1 MYYLTG
7 VQHTKDG
14 DFAIATQG
22 YEDRDGYLAKYHQEM
37 SYAMQMDNFLG
48 LCILVFDGSG
58 NIVLND
64 NWVKEIPYV
73 APEPQPIEEPI
84 EQPEPT
90 PEENTSEDETP
101 TPKET
106 PTEE

>member
-7 VQHTKDG
+7 VQHTKEG
-14 DFAIATQG
+14 DFAISTLG
-22 YEDRDGYLAKYHQEM
+22 FEDRDGYLAKYHQEM

-64 NWVKEIPYV
+64 NWIREIPYV
-73 APEPQPIEEPI
+73 PEPEPQPEIEEP
-84 EQPEPT
+84 EPE
-90 PEENTSEDETP
+90 
-101 TPKET
+101 
-106 PTEE
+106 TEG

>member
-64 NWVKEIPYV
+64 NWIREIPYV
-73 APEPQPIEEPI
+73 PEPEPQPEIEEP
-84 EQPEPT
+84 EPE
-90 PEENTSEDETP
+90 
-101 TPKET
+101 
-106 PTEE
+106 TEG